1 MKIARPREGLGGQS
15 PPKNNNIFILAL
27 CAPRMVPNV
36 NIARPREGLGVEAR
50 RRRLYALP
58 GIVVFALKHAEVIM
72 HFQPDALLLIGH
84 GSPDAAGN
92 AEFYRFAEDLG
103 QYLGVAIQPCF
114 LELAEPS
121 IEEGFARCVASGAR
135 RIAALPL
142 FLGAGRHQKRDVPD
156 LLTAA
161 RDAHPGVILRYGAPL
176 GSQLH
181 LIDVLAARAAA
192 ALARSSRPVPS
203 DATALLVVGRGSKD
217 PQSNA
222 ELPRLA
228 RLLAEIY
235 GHALVEYG
243 YQAVVAPDVAQ
254 AVTRCVRL
262 GAQRVVVLP
271 YLLFTG
277 FVRDDIARQA
287 RAAQEHYPEVEI
299 LVGEHLFPHPGLL
312 TAAAARYREIV
323 EGTAAMTCDLCIYRR
338 RAIDADAH
346 AQHPDAHHHHR
357 HLHHSDEEVRP

>member
-1 MKIARPREGLGGQS
+1 
-15 PPKNNNIFILAL
+15 
-27 CAPRMVPNV
+27 
-36 NIARPREGLGVEAR
+36 
-50 RRRLYALP
+50 
-58 GIVVFALKHAEVIM
+58 M

-84 GSPDAAGN
+84 GSPDAASN

-103 QYLGVAIQPCF
+103 QHLGVAIQPCF

-121 IEEGFARCVASGAR
+121 IGEGFARCVAAGAR
-135 RIAALPL
+135 RVAALPL

-156 LLTAA
+156 LLAEA
-161 RDAHPGVILRYGAPL
+161 QAAHPGVMLRYGAPL

-181 LIDVLAARAAA
+181 LIDTLAARAAA
-192 ALARSSRPVPS
+192 ALAQSNRSVPP
-203 DATALLVVGRGSKD
+203 DVTALLVVGRGSKD

-228 RLLAEIY
+228 RLLAELY
-235 GHALVEYG
+235 GHPLVEYA
-243 YQAVVAPDVAQ
+243 YQAVVGPDVGQ
-254 AVTRCVRL
+254 AVTRCARL

-287 RAAQEHYPEVEI
+287 RLAQEQHPELEI
-299 LVGEHLFPHPGLL
+299 LIGEHLFPHPGLL

-323 EGTAAMTCDLCIYRR
+323 EGTATMTCDLCVYRR
-338 RAIDADAH
+338 RAIDAEAH
-346 AQHPDAHHHHR
+346 AHHHGAH
-357 HLHHSDEEVRP
+357 HHSDEEVHP

>member
-1 MKIARPREGLGGQS
+1 
-15 PPKNNNIFILAL
+15 
-27 CAPRMVPNV
+27 
-36 NIARPREGLGVEAR
+36 
-50 RRRLYALP
+50 
-58 GIVVFALKHAEVIM
+58 M

-103 QYLGVAIQPCF
+103 QHLGVTIQPCF

-121 IEEGFARCVASGAR
+121 IGEGFARCVAAGAR
-135 RIAALPL
+135 QIAALPL

-156 LLTAA
+156 LLAEA
-161 RDAHPGVILRYGAPL
+161 QAAHPGIMLRYGAPL

-192 ALARSSRPVPS
+192 ALAQGARAISP

-228 RLLAEIY
+228 RLLAEVY
-235 GHALVEYG
+235 GHPLVEYAF
-243 YQAVVAPDVAQ
+243 QAVVAPDVGQ
-254 AVTRCVRL
+254 AVSRCARL
-262 GAQRVVVLP
+262 GARRVVVLP

-287 RAAQEHYPEVEI
+287 RAAQERHPEVEI

-323 EGTAAMTCDLCIYRR
+323 DGTAAMTCDLCIYRR
-338 RAIDADAH
+338 RAIDAEVHTRHHGAH
-346 AQHPDAHHHHR
+346 D
-357 HLHHSDEEVRP
+357 HSDEEVHP

>member
-1 MKIARPREGLGGQS
+1 
-15 PPKNNNIFILAL
+15 
-27 CAPRMVPNV
+27 
-36 NIARPREGLGVEAR
+36 
-50 RRRLYALP
+50 
-58 GIVVFALKHAEVIM
+58 M

-92 AEFYRFAEDLG
+92 AEFHRFAEDLG
-103 QYLGVAIQPCF
+103 QHLGVTIQPCF

-121 IEEGFARCVASGAR
+121 IGEGFARCVAAGAR

-156 LLTAA
+156 LLAEA
-161 RDAHPGVILRYGAPL
+161 QAAHPGAMLRYGAPL

-181 LIDVLAARAAA
+181 LIDTLAARAAA
-192 ALARSSRPVPS
+192 ALARSNRSVPP

-228 RLLAEIY
+228 RLLAELY
-235 GHALVEYG
+235 GHPLVEYA
-243 YQAVVAPDVAQ
+243 YQAVVGPDVGQ
-254 AVTRCVRL
+254 AVTRCARL

-287 RAAQEHYPEVEI
+287 RLAQERHPELEI

-323 EGTAAMTCDLCIYRR
+323 DGTAAMTCDLCVYRR
-338 RAIDADAH
+338 RAIDAEAH
-346 AQHPDAHHHHR
+346 AHHHGAH
-357 HLHHSDEEVRP
+357 HHSDEEVHP

>member
-1 MKIARPREGLGGQS
+1 
-15 PPKNNNIFILAL
+15 
-27 CAPRMVPNV
+27 
-36 NIARPREGLGVEAR
+36 
-50 RRRLYALP
+50 
-58 GIVVFALKHAEVIM
+58 M

-103 QYLGVAIQPCF
+103 QFLGVAIQPCF

-121 IEEGFARCVASGAR
+121 IEEGFAQCVAAGAR

-156 LLTAA
+156 VLIEAQAA
-161 RDAHPGVILRYGAPL
+161 YPGVTLRYGAPL

-192 ALARSSRPVPS
+192 ALAQSSRTFSP
-203 DATALLVVGRGSKD
+203 DATAFLVVGRGSKD

-228 RLLAEIY
+228 RLLAEVY
-235 GHALVEYG
+235 GYPLVEYAF
-243 YQAVVAPDVAQ
+243 QAVVAPDVGQ

-287 RAAQEHYPEVEI
+287 RAAQERHPEVEI
-299 LVGEHLFPHPGLL
+299 LVGEHLFPHLGLL

-323 EGTAAMTCDLCIYRR
+323 EGTAAMTCDLCIYRQ

-346 AQHPDAHHHHR
+346 AQHLDAHHHHR
-357 HLHHSDEEVRP
+357 HTHHSDEEVHP